1 MTQLTKPQRKEEV
14 RVLLADV
21 CPLVLQ
27 GLNKLL
33 ACTDKACTDKIR
45 VVGQTSDL
53 NDIMRLTIALSPEVI
68 LLDPNLEAQ
77 VFVPLQE
84 GKVLIANMA
93 NFVED
98 LRELTK
104 LSRIVAYSASNT
116 TASLMILRL
125 AGVAGYIYKGT
136 PFDHLDLD
144 LGTACASRR
153 PPWRLG
159 LDTEEAQ
166 RRLLIAARTECLS
179 QSEKKIL
186 FLLLKGFDNTQIA
199 QTLYISSHT
208 VKKHVSNTLR
218 KLGYNKR
225 KELLQD

>member
-1 MTQLTKPQRKEEV
+1 MTQLTKSQREEEV

-33 ACTDKACTDKIR
+33 SCTDKIR
-45 VVGQTSDL
+45 VVGQTNDL
-53 NDIMRLTIALSPEVI
+53 KDIARLTIELSPEVI

-77 VFVPLQE
+77 VFVPPQE
-84 GKVLIANMA
+84 GKVLVA

-98 LRELTK
+98 LKELTK

-144 LGTACASRR
+144 LRTACASRR
-153 PPWRLG
+153 PLWCLG
-159 LDTEEAQ
+159 LDSEEAQ
-166 RRLLIAARTECLS
+166 RRLLIAMKIECLS

-186 FLLLKGFDNTQIA
+186 FLLLKGFDNSQMA

-218 KLGYNKR
+218 KLGYNNR
-225 KELLQD
+225 RELLQD